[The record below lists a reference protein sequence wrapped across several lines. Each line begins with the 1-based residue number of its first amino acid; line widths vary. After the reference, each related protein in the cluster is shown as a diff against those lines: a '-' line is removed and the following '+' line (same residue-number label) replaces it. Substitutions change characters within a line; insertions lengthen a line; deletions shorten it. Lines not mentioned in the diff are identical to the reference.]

1 MAKKPAEKEI
11 SVARPVRNVW
21 GDQEYREEIFL
32 EVIREVAEGKTLTR
46 VCRDGKDKGY
56 PSASRFLALIE
67 KDPYLLKQYSR
78 ALQIR
83 ADINAETIVDIADE
97 DTNIARARNRIDAR
111 RWHNEKLAPK
121 KYGAKVLSENT
132 TDINIRQRIDFSMIP
147 SQIRDQL
154 RRAMLMQIEQK
165 TDG

>member
-1 MAKKPAEKEI
+1 MAKKPVAQELVAEKPRRGLW
-11 SVARPVRNVW
+11 SDDA
-21 GDQEYREEIFL
+21 YREELFL
-32 EVIREVAEGKTLTR
+32 EIVREVAEGKTLTR